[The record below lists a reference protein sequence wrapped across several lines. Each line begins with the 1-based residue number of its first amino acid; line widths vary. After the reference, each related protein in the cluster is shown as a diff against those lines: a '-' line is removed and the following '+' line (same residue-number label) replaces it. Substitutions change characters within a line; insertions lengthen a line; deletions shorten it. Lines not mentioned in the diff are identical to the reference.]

1 MHAVGLVIHVVLWL
15 FILLLWVRFVFDWV
29 QAFAR
34 SWTPTGPVLIIL
46 EFVYSTTDPPVL
58 ALRRVMPLIR
68 LGGVSLD
75 LSLLLVLLGSYLLL
89 VLNEGLLI
97 GR

>member
-46 EFVYSTTDPPVL
+46 ELVYSTTDPPVL